1 MTDRTGLGPLEVAL
15 LGATAAMQADRDTPV
30 RTTDVLLECERADGY
45 GPSYALPVL
54 RDLGTWWRTHLN
66 LFDLHGNWGTVEG
79 DPPADPEYTEVR
91 LSAAGWLTLGAERR
105 ELGPVP
111 VGLVNGTHYRGGLVP
126 PLSPRRTIALL
137 HRLVDDEEVPEED
150 FDGLIAFP
158 TGGTLEGD
166 LRSLYGGHRT
176 RMLLGS
182 RIAREHPTRLVITGI
197 PPGTEAQDVLG
208 SLNARFRSPLEDR
221 RGRRLSFQLLEHP
234 PVDERMYGTGNGVVA
249 IDDEGRYDDPIRI
262 VLDLAADADADA
274 AEAWARSV
282 WPVTIHAD
290 LEFPGGLDALVRDW
304 AHRCAED
311 RTGLDELTRL
321 V

>member
-15 LGATAAMQADRDTPV
+15 LGATAARQAGRDAPV
-30 RTTDVLLECERADGY
+30 RTTDVLLECESADGY

-66 LFDLHGNWGTVEG
+66 LFDVHGNWGTVEG
-79 DPPADPEYTEVR
+79 DPPADAEYTEVR
-91 LSAAGWLTLGAERR
+91 LSAVGWLAFGAERR

-111 VGLVNGTHYRGGLVP
+111 VGLVNGTHYRGGLVT
-126 PLSPRRTIALL
+126 PLSPRRTISLL
-137 HRLVDDEEVPEED
+137 QWLIEDEEVPEED

-158 TGGTLEGD
+158 AGGTIEGD
-166 LRSLYGGHRT
+166 LTSLYGGHRT

-182 RIAREHPTRLVITGI
+182 RIVREHSTRLVITGI
-197 PPGTEAQDVLG
+197 PPGTDVQDVLG

-221 RGRRLSFQLLEHP
+221 RGRRLPFQLLDHP
-234 PVDERMYGTGNGVVA
+234 PVDERMDGSGNGVVA
-249 IDDEGRYDDPIRI
+249 IEDESRYDDPVRI
-262 VLDLAADADADA
+262 VLDLAADADTGA
-274 AEAWARSV
+274 AEAWARGV

-290 LEFPGGLDALVRDW
+290 LEFPGGLDAMVRDW
-304 AHRCAED
+304 AHRCAGN
-311 RTGLDELTRL
+311 RSGLDELTRL